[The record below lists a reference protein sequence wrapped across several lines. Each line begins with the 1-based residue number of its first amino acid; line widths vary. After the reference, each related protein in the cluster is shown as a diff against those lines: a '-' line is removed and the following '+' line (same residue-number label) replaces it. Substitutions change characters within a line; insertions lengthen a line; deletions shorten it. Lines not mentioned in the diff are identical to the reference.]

1 MKSIL
6 ISIQPQ
12 WVEKI
17 LNGEKTIEIRKT
29 IPKCEL
35 PCNVYIYCTK
45 PKKWWAFS
53 NWGATSD
60 ELVWKIKD
68 KVKMCNGLEVWD
80 DDCEKLNGKVV
91 AEFILKQVEI
101 IPTVK
106 EKRNGASYQYHIIS
120 KDILNKSC
128 LKQEEIL
135 EYTNGKDLYAWHI
148 DNLKIYDKPKELSE
162 FSGFIPSNKCEK
174 HENGFV
180 CDKCDAYD
188 KEHETCLA
196 LYYCRKPI
204 KRPPQSWCYV
214 EELED

>member
-6 ISIQPQ
+6 ISIKPQ

-29 IPKCEL
+29 MPKCEL
-35 PCNVYIYCTK
+35 PCKVYIYCTK
-45 PKKWWAFS
+45 KEVLMNVFLD
-53 NWGATSD
+53 N
-60 ELVWKIKD
+60 KD
-68 KVKMCNGLEVWD
+68 KEV
-80 DDCEKLNGKVV
+80 EYLSGKVV
-91 AEFILKQVEI
+91 AEFTLNKVEI

-128 LKQEEIL
+128 LNQEEIL

-148 DNLKIYDKPKELSE
+148 DNIKIYDKPKQL
-162 FSGFIPSNKCEK
+162 NKLYKQGMKSYFNKLQKEYPNIDYSCYL
-174 HENGFV
+174 ENY
-180 CDKCDAYD
+180 K
-188 KEHETCLA
+188 LQ
-196 LYYCRKPI
+196 
-204 KRPPQSWCYV
+204 RPPQSWCYV

>member
-17 LNGEKTIEIRKT
+17 LNGEKTIEVRKT
-29 IPKCEL
+29 MPKCEL
-35 PCNVYIYCTK
+35 PCKVYIYCTQAKNVKENIWKVVDPLNQVK
-45 PKKWWAFS
+45 PFYSFDKFGS
-53 NWGATSD
+53 H
-60 ELVWKIKD
+60 KD
-68 KVKMCNGLEVWD
+68 VA
-80 DDCEKLNGKVV
+80 LNGKVV
-91 AEFILKQVEI
+91 AEFTLNKVEI

-120 KDILNKSC
+120 EDILNKSC

-148 DNLKIYDKPKELSE
+148 DNLKIYNTPKGLDR
-162 FSGFIPSNKCEK
+162 FTHYIPNNECPTKQCGTNCEDCP
-174 HENGFV
+174 N
-180 CDKCDAYD
+180 YD
-188 KEHETCLA
+188 EEHETCLA
-196 LYYCRKPI
+196 LYYTHREI